1 MPETK
6 KITVKLVRSRIGY
19 DQKQH
24 ANLQSLGLRKMNS
37 TATHSDNPCIRG
49 MIFKVRHLVTVS
61 EEN

>member
-19 DQKQH
+19 DQRQH
-24 ANLQSLGLRKMNS
+24 ANLQSLGLRKTNS
-37 TATHSDNPCIRG
+37 TATHSDTPIIRG